1 MNQRLSVA
9 LFLLLVVLVITTT
22 GTILFLRL
30 RTDDIATT
38 LDSEETLRL
47 LVVVHEEDQPFLSFL
62 LFFHPETERAAV
74 LDIPP
79 DVGGVMR
86 SLGRVDDIAGT
97 FDAEDPGRF
106 HAEVETLTGL
116 EIPYRI
122 VFSRD
127 QLARFIDLLG
137 GLEMFVITDYRELD
151 GEDPILLPSGNV
163 HLDGEKAIQYLM
175 VSIRG
180 ESELE
185 VIGRRQTF
193 VQAFLRTIREQA
205 DFLRHPEVVPIRRG
219 LYDANFDS
227 RAQNTLFAA
236 LSGLDAERLVRRR
249 VQGTYRSVVVEG
261 EQKRLLFPHF
271 EGQWLK
277 QSVRQI
283 EQSLATLEEVESDTV
298 VIAIE
303 VLNGTGTT
311 GLARRTSELY
321 EDYGFEVVR
330 FSNAES
336 NQVER
341 TIVVDRRGV
350 GDLAERVAQVIR
362 AERIVT
368 EVQPESDVD
377 VTLILGRDFDG
388 SIVRTVEE

>member
-1 MNQRLSVA
+1 MNQRFSVA
-9 LFLLLVVLVITTT
+9 LFLLLIVLAIVVT
-22 GTILFLRL
+22 GSLLYLRL

-38 LDSEETLRL
+38 LENEETLRL
-47 LVVVHEEDQPFLSFL
+47 LVVAHDEARPILSFL
-62 LFFHPETERAAV
+62 LFFNPETQRAAV

-86 SLGRVDDIAGT
+86 SLGRVDEIAGT
-97 FDAEDPGRF
+97 FDPEAPERYLQ
-106 HAEVETLTGL
+106 EVEHLTDL
-116 EIPYRI
+116 EVPYVL
-122 VFSRD
+122 VFSRE
-127 QLARFIDLLG
+127 QLAGFIDLLG
-137 GLEMFVITDYRELD
+137 GMEMFVITDYRELD
-151 GEDPILLPSGNV
+151 GDDPILLPSGNV
-163 HLDGEKAIQYLM
+163 HLDGEKSIQYLT
-175 VSIRG
+175 VSVEG
-180 ESELE
+180 ESDLE
-185 VIGRRQTF
+185 AIGRRQTF
-193 VQAFLRTIREQA
+193 VQSFLGAIREQSE
-205 DFLRHPEVVPIRRG
+205 FLRHPEVVPVRRG
-219 LYDANFDS
+219 LYDANFDV
-227 RAQNTLFAA
+227 RAQNTLIGA
-236 LSGLDAERLVRRR
+236 LQGLDSQRLVRRR
-249 VQGTYRSVVVEG
+249 VQGTYRTVVVEG
-261 EQKRLLFPHF
+261 DSKRLLFPHF

-283 EQSLATLEEVESDTV
+283 EQSLATLDEVESDTII
-298 VIAIE
+298 IALE

-330 FSNAES
+330 FGNAES

-377 VTLILGRDFDG
+377 VTVILGRDFDG